1 MMGRGAGGGAALR
14 ERARGAAGPRRV
26 AAAGGGSTAE
36 IELAVRVRPG
46 AASVVDVAETGAVH
60 VAGES
65 FVYQSSVVRGSDQ
78 VVAFDALASR
88 LISRAQEGYSC
99 TLMAYGQT
107 GSGKTHTMFGPPGCL
122 TEASVAASGDSIPTD
137 WGLFPRSVLTLMHA
151 PGIDPSSVYAS
162 AVEVYHE
169 NVFDLLDDRNQLA
182 VGTTTKIGNKV
193 GGAAEGAGGAK
204 GVGVLSTHG
213 VHPNSCTCR
222 KCFKAQEEAKE
233 AAKAARQA
241 KIAAARS
248 GAGAISTARARAGPK
263 PETFATVGEKLLQLR
278 EPKDV
283 ARFARTIEATR
294 TAKSHALNDRSSRS
308 HCLVKIHLIR
318 KTISGQT
325 KITLLFVDLA
335 GSERTKK
342 TGVEGA
348 AKAEALSINGSLSA
362 LGRVIK
368 ALGGKQGDHVP
379 YRDAPLTM
387 LLRDSFGGKSCTSV
401 VINVASEPEHA
412 EETICSLRF
421 GERMA
426 VVRNAPT
433 VVVNSA
439 ADTARSVQAAR
450 RALTSARAELARL
463 EADGQGS
470 GFAAG
475 CAAHEKKMLQSN
487 MDALDEQD
495 QMVKRCVAE
504 IAEERTRG
512 ASTRELEARLALA
525 SEKAE
530 NLRANVWRQQS
541 IKGLWTQ
548 PTPAYTRKLGEVKE
562 LESQIMLM
570 VGSIGAQ

>member
-1 MMGRGAGGGAALR
+1 MATRGAGGGAALR
-14 ERARGAAGPRRV
+14 QRARGADRRR
-26 AAAGGGSTAE
+26 AAAGGGGSTAE
-36 IELAVRVRPG
+36 IELAVRIRPG
-46 AASVVDVAETGAVH
+46 AASVVDVGGTGAVD
-60 VAGES
+60 VGGES
-65 FVYQSSVVRGSDQ
+65 FTYQSSVVRGSDQ

-88 LISRAQEGYSC
+88 LVRRAQEGYSC

-122 TEASVAASGDSIPTD
+122 TEASVAASGGSIPDD

-151 PGIDPSSVYAS
+151 PGIDPRSVYAS

-182 VGTTTKIGNKV
+182 VGTTTKMGNKV

-204 GVGVLSTHG
+204 GVGVLSTNG

-248 GAGAISTARARAGPK
+248 GGGANATVGARAAARAGPN

-278 EPKDV
+278 EPEDV

-308 HCLVKIHLIR
+308 HCLVKIHLVR
-318 KTISGQT
+318 KTASGQT

-368 ALGGKQGDHVP
+368 ALGGRQGDHVP

-421 GERMA
+421 GERMV

-433 VVVNSA
+433 VVVNSV
-439 ADTARSVQAAR
+439 ADTARSVQAAQ
-450 RALTSARAELARL
+450 RALAIARVELARL

-470 GFAAG
+470 GFAVG
-475 CAAHEKKMLQSN
+475 CAVHEKKMLQAN

-495 QMVKRCVAE
+495 QVVKSCVAE

-512 ASTRELEARLALA
+512 ASTKELEARLALA

-530 NLRANVWRQQS
+530 NLRANVWRQQT

-562 LESQIMLM
+562 LESQTTLL
-570 VGSIGAQ
+570 VGK

>member
-1 MMGRGAGGGAALR
+1 M
-14 ERARGAAGPRRV
+14 
-26 AAAGGGSTAE
+26 
-36 IELAVRVRPG
+36 
-46 AASVVDVAETGAVH
+46 VDVADSGAVNL
-60 VAGES
+60 GRET
-65 FVYQSSVVRGSDQ
+65 FTYQSSVVRGSDQ
-78 VVAFDALASR
+78 IMAFDALASR
-88 LISRAQEGYSC
+88 LVNRAQDGYSC

-122 TEASVAASGDSIPTD
+122 TEASVVASGGSIPAE

-151 PGIDPSSVYAS
+151 PGIDPSSVHAS

-169 NVFDLLDDRNQLA
+169 NVFDLLDDRCQLA
-182 VGTTTKIGNKV
+182 VATTTKIGNKV
-193 GGAAEGAGGAK
+193 GGAAEGAGGIK
-204 GVGVLSTHG
+204 GVGVMSTNG

-222 KCFKAQEEAKE
+222 KCFKAQEEAKQ
-233 AAKAARQA
+233 AAKATRQA

-248 GAGAISTARARAGPK
+248 GVGTGARTSARGGSRAEAGAGSK
-263 PETFATVGEKLLQLR
+263 PQTFATVGEKLIHLR
-278 EPKDV
+278 GPQDV

-308 HCLVKIHLIR
+308 HCLVKIHLVR
-318 KTISGQT
+318 KTAGGQT
-325 KITLLFVDLA
+325 KVTLLFVDLA

-368 ALGGKQGDHVP
+368 ALGGKKGDHVP

-401 VINVASEPEHA
+401 VINVASEAEHA
-412 EETICSLRF
+412 EETVCSLRF

-439 ADTARSVQAAR
+439 VDTARSVHAAEQALAI
-450 RALTSARAELARL
+450 ARADLARL

-475 CAAHEKKMLQSN
+475 CAVHEKKMLQAN
-487 MDALDEQD
+487 MDELDKYEQV
-495 QMVKRCVAE
+495 MKSCVTG
-504 IAEERTRG
+504 IAEARACG
-512 ASTRELEARLALA
+512 DSTGELESRLALA
-525 SEKAE
+525 TEKTE

-548 PTPAYTRKLGEVKE
+548 PTPAYARKVGEVKE
-562 LESQIMLM
+562 LESRITIMRS
-570 VGSIGAQ
+570 G